1 MLFKNKTEIIP
12 IDHGYGNVKT
22 SHCCFSTGLIRHDK
36 EPVFMNNVLE
46 YEGKY
51 YTVGEGHKEFLPRKQ
66 SDADFYLF
74 TLAAVGMELSERGL
88 TEAKVYLAAGLPLT
102 WVSEQ
107 KEQFKAYLLQND
119 HVEFRFRGVDY
130 SVDFVGAD
138 IFPQGFSAVADRL
151 HEFKGTNMLC
161 DIGNGTMNVMY
172 INNQKPDGTKC
183 FTEKYGTNQCV
194 LAAKEVLM
202 RKYNVAVDDSVIEE
216 VLRSGKADIADRF
229 LFTITQTARQYV
241 EGIFRSLREHEYH
254 PDLMRLYIVGGGGCL
269 IRNFGVYDK
278 DRVTV
283 IDDICATAKG
293 YEYLARMKLERS
305 GELV

>member
-1 MLFKNKTEIIP
+1 
-12 IDHGYGNVKT
+12 
-22 SHCCFSTGLIRHDK
+22 
-36 EPVFMNNVLE
+36 MNNVLE

-183 FTEKYGTNQCV
+183 FTEKYGTNQCM

-216 VLRSGKADIADRF
+216 VLRNGKADIADRF

-254 PDLMRLYIVGGGGCL
+254 PDLMRQYIVGGGGCL